1 MKYNE
6 EQFKGLLKALSDD
19 LLNARHHFKLY
30 RSLHE
35 ALHDYKKEIN
45 QCVAFWGLTL
55 SAHKQTSILSLCR
68 AYDTQNNAL
77 GLRQLIQIIQENIDL
92 FDIQQFRERL
102 KHNPYVDSLSQTA
115 REPSK
120 QQLEKDLQFVSDN
133 NPLVKRLK
141 ILRNNVVAHTSTSKI
156 IKSKNDLNP
165 LTWEEI
171 EELIEQGMC
180 IVNSYSSL
188 FEASTYAS
196 TLIGEDD
203 YKTVLRHIRCGIKAT
218 KFLHEIEEE
227 WYKR

>member
-30 RSLHE
+30 RSLRE
-35 ALHDYKKEIN
+35 ALDDYQKEIN

-55 SAHKQTSILSLCR
+55 SAHKQASILNLCR
-68 AYDTQNNAL
+68 AYDPQKDASS
-77 GLRQLIQIIQENIDL
+77 LRQLIQIIQKNIDL

-120 QQLEKDLQFVSDN
+120 QQLEKDLEFVSKD
-133 NPLVKRLK
+133 NPLVKRLI
-141 ILRNNVVAHTSTSKI
+141 ILRNNVVAHTSTSSI

-171 EELIEQGMC
+171 EELIEQGMS

>member
-6 EQFKGLLKALSDD
+6 DQFKELLKALYAD

-30 RSLHE
+30 RSLNE

-45 QCVAFWGLTL
+45 QCVAFWGLTI

-68 AYDTQNNAL
+68 AYDSQKNASSL
-77 GLRQLIQIIQENIDL
+77 YQLIRIIQENIEL

-115 REPSK
+115 REPNQ
-120 QQLEKDLQFVSDN
+120 QQLAKDLEFVSN
-133 NPLVKRLK
+133 GNPLVKRLI
-141 ILRNNVVAHTSTSKI
+141 ILRNNVVAHTSTSSI
-156 IKSKNDLNP
+156 IKNKNDLNP
-165 LTWEEI
+165 LTWKEI
-171 EELIEQGMC
+171 EELIEQGMS
-180 IVNSYSSL
+180 IINSYSLL

-196 TLIGEDD
+196 TLLGEDD

-218 KFLHEIEEE
+218 KFLHEIEQE